1 MSYTLNYNFTPNM
14 VENLKKNCNVRDFSK
29 ENEEKYLVSYNK
41 NKTLVETVGLHRSL
55 IFLNGNLVCFSPPKS
70 LSFNNFCNKYPMS
83 ENIVIEEFI
92 EGTMIN
98 VFYNNVSQV
107 WEIATKNNIGATNH
121 FYKNSI
127 YSFGN
132 IFYDTCRYIGFN
144 LEEALNKKYC
154 YSFVMKH
161 PYNQL
166 IEIVTKP
173 SLYLID
179 VYEIE
184 NEQNPGQSSSISIHV
199 KNKNEIADQL
209 SINWDIKIPT
219 KFLFSEYK
227 DIIFLKLFPSN
238 DNHYIRKCI
247 SMGYVIK
254 NVFTG
259 ERTKLRNDEYEYLH
273 KLKGNQPDLLYHYL
287 SLRQS
292 GCMIEYLKY
301 FPENYNLFNG
311 YRNELHCFTENVYSC
326 YKLIHIEKERGYDI
340 PKCYKQHVYKIH
352 GIYIS
357 HKINN
362 TPFKVTKPCVINYI
376 NELHPSILIKS
387 LNEYLNICYSPT
399 FIEASNK

>member
-1 MSYTLNYNFTPNM
+1 MSYTLNYNFTPEM
-14 VENLKKNCNVRDFSK
+14 VENLKESCNVRNFSK

-41 NKTLVETVGLHRSL
+41 NKTLVETIGLHRSL
-55 IFLNGNLVCFSPPKS
+55 IFLNDNLVCFSPPKS
-70 LSFNNFCNKYPMS
+70 LAFYDFCKKYPTIS
-83 ENIVIEEFI
+83 ENVVIEEFI

-98 VFYNNVSQV
+98 VFYNDVSHG

-121 FYKNSI
+121 FYKNSM

-166 IEIVTKP
+166 IEIVTNP

-184 NEQNPGQSSSISIHV
+184 NCQNSGILIHV
-199 KNKNEIADQL
+199 KNRNEIAEQL
-209 SINWDIKIPT
+209 SINWDIKIPREIHF
-219 KFLFSEYK
+219 KEYE
-227 DIIFLKLFPSN
+227 DIGFLKLFPSN

-254 NVFTG
+254 NISTG
-259 ERTKLRNDEYEYLH
+259 ERTKLRNEEYEYLH

-292 GCMIEYLKY
+292 GFMREYLKY

-311 YRNELHCFTENVYSC
+311 YRNEIHSFTETVHSC
-326 YKLIHIEKERGYDI
+326 YKLMHITKEMVHDI

-362 TPFKVTKPCVINYI
+362 TPFKVTKQCVIDYI
-376 NELHPSILIKS
+376 NELHPSMLINS
-387 LNEYLNICYSPT
+387 LNEHLDICYSPT
-399 FIEASNK
+399 FIEVSNKSI